1 MPISTPITRLS
12 CEKPGL
18 LKLLTLAEF
27 FKRFPATQ
35 KIQVQL
41 IGPDG
46 QKGADLAP
54 ASAEPEAV
62 GSFRRRREGFGAAPL
77 HPFSRLRRSVPPLP
91 P

>member
-1 MPISTPITRLS
+1 KEKAGHEHEHEHEHENGHADIHAHYQLS
-12 CEKPGL
+12 CEKPEL

-54 ASAEPEAV
+54 ASAE
-62 GSFRRRREGFGAAPL
+62 L
-77 HPFSRLRRSVPPLP
+77 KL
-91 P
+91 

>member
-1 MPISTPITRLS
+1 MASQELRSPLFGDKAPAHAHKEKAGHEHEHGHADIHAHYQLS
-12 CEKPGL
+12 CEKPEL

-54 ASAEPEAV
+54 ASAE
-62 GSFRRRREGFGAAPL
+62 L
-77 HPFSRLRRSVPPLP
+77 KL
-91 P
+91 

>member
-1 MPISTPITRLS
+1 MNMNTNTKTVMPISTPITS
-12 CEKPGL
+12 SVAKPEL

-54 ASAEPEAV
+54 ASAE
-62 GSFRRRREGFGAAPL
+62 L
-77 HPFSRLRRSVPPLP
+77 KL
-91 P
+91 